1 MSCRCSLT
9 RQTGFG
15 GDSSPL
21 RPHQPEAGT
30 EAELPLPQSRD
41 FPDPSK
47 KDDEDGDISTL
58 PPAEENQDQSQNQN
72 GGSGGGVV
80 IEGGTHGNSGGSDD
94 SSSFMGSPPGLQ
106 HSSSL
111 SSATVTMQPSIR
123 SFNSYDAGS
132 GDNGNSSSGHQ
143 LMCIDCFDPLQQER
157 MQMIRQQQGSNINVP
172 PPVFQPR
179 SHSLGE
185 IGGSFGGPSA
195 NAVDLEGVGGF
206 SVEADTCR

>member
-21 RPHQPEAGT
+21 RPPQPEAGT

-111 SSATVTMQPSIR
+111 SSATTVTMQPSIK
-123 SFNSYDAGS
+123 SFNSYDAGY

-143 LMCIDCFDPLQQER
+143 LMQQRHLIQQQVR

-195 NAVDLEGVGGF
+195 NAVDLEGVGGL
-206 SVEADTCR
+206 SVEADTWR